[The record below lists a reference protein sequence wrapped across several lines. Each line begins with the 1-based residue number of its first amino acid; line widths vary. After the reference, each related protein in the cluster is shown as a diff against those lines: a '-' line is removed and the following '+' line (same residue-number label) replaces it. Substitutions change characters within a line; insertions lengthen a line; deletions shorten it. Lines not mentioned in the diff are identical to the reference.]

1 MGKDDEKNEWCCDSK
16 NMVTDVL
23 QEMSKFPQEQK
34 TLLNIE
40 PRYSVDNKLIF
51 VPQQFTESFVTMWHK
66 IKARSR
72 E

>member
-1 MGKDDEKNEWCCDSK
+1 MGKSNEANEWCCDSK
-16 NMVTDVL
+16 TMVTDVL

-34 TLLNIE
+34 SLLNIE
-40 PRYSVDNKLIF
+40 QRFSVEGKLVY
-51 VPQQFTESFVTMWHK
+51 VPQQFTESFVAMWHK

>member
-1 MGKDDEKNEWCCDSK
+1 MGKSNETNEWCCDSK
-16 NMVTDVL
+16 AMVTDVL

-34 TLLNIE
+34 TLFKIGL
-40 PRYSVDNKLIF
+40 VF

-66 IKARSR
+66 IKTRSR